1 MATAASSAAARAR
14 PGAAYSLGRTLYLAL
29 TNASNAASILDTR
42 GPGFAMPP
50 DSGFRLLPADAP
62 EPSAEELAAIVDDCY
77 ARADIVGMGEN
88 DPGVVFAGA
97 GEPLLRLPV
106 LAETVAL
113 VRERRHGVPFRVHT
127 NGLHPADVAYTLAR
141 DARPDV
147 VTVALATADPNQYET
162 LMRPEPGAGGH
173 AAVCGFIAAL
183 ADAGVEVEAVAVA
196 APGVAVADARKL
208 AEALGAAAF
217 RTRTWVE

>member
-113 VRERRHGVPFRVHT
+113 VRERRHLSLIH
-127 NGLHPADVAYTLAR
+127 
-141 DARPDV
+141 
-147 VTVALATADPNQYET
+147 
-162 LMRPEPGAGGH
+162 
-173 AAVCGFIAAL
+173 I
-183 ADAGVEVEAVAVA
+183 
-196 APGVAVADARKL
+196 
-208 AEALGAAAF
+208 
-217 RTRTWVE
+217 